1 MPSASATRYATF
13 DQSTVVQW
21 TDATNFNGFLL
32 VSLVLPS
39 TGSYTEAVYSNSFPQ
54 IPVPDFLVCPIINGT
69 FSSGVGILW
78 NADITPP
85 NTKYISWYYDSTGR
99 QVAGPS
105 AVWTVTSSTASPPSA
120 TLTAPT
126 AGTTPFTPN

>member
-1 MPSASATRYATF
+1 MPAPSATRYALF
-13 DQSTVVQW
+13 DQSTAVQW
-21 TDATNFNGFLL
+21 TDGSNFNGFLL
-32 VSLVLPS
+32 VSVVLPS
-39 TGSYTEAVYSNSFPQ
+39 TGSYTSVFYSNSYPQ
-54 IPVPDFLVCPIINGT
+54 VAVPDFLVCPIVNGT
-69 FSSGVGILW
+69 FSANVGILW

-105 AVWTVTSSTASPPSA
+105 AVWTVTSSTASPPAA